1 MNASMPVWAQQVKD
15 TFRSGT
21 VSQFIISGN
30 IHDSVPFHEEKDVRF
45 FPLKQFL
52 TEVLFASQDI
62 ILFYNRGKGIQ
73 LAKGAEHF
81 FKYMQIFDKFHGSRF
96 ASDSGSAADAS
107 TSLEAG
113 SLLPRDPIR
122 ALELIDRF
130 LQFVTLGTPEQDVL
144 SLAVVIDYA
153 SFIVPRGESLY
164 LSGEIGAHIIKIL
177 NWAQDPAILGANVV
191 SALLSES
198 LNDLS
203 EYIVENP
210 FNCKIAIPLP
220 QTGEIAEWIHFL
232 VGEQKEFEKFSEV
245 DIDSLTLK
253 LQGLNRIHIKNI
265 LLQAMKNNRVIT
277 MKQLARMKKEIIEK
291 EAFDRLEFLEFE
303 RTLDDVAGHDE
314 AKAWL
319 REDAQLLKKG
329 VLRALPMGYLIT
341 GRIGTGKTYLVEC
354 FAGECGVPFVALKNF
369 REKWVGATEGNLE
382 KVFHILHALGQVV
395 VFIDEADQMTGK
407 RDGGEGDSGL
417 SGRVYGMLAKEM
429 ADTANRGKILWIF
442 ATSRPDL
449 LEVDL
454 KRQGRLDIHIPLLP
468 PDDEAGMKAL
478 FMAMARK
485 LKIDLK
491 PDEIP
496 SLPFKQPL
504 SGNEIEGLLIR
515 ALRVFELQA
524 DLKKNKPFVD
534 ILTEVICGFR
544 PSQQTRELELMD
556 MLAVRECTDERFL
569 PVRFKK
575 ISREEIDK
583 KIALLSFSR

>member
-1 MNASMPVWAQQVKD
+1 MNSPLPAWAQQVKE
-15 TFRSGT
+15 TFRGGT

-30 IHDSVPFHEEKDVRF
+30 IHDAVPFHEEKNVRF

-52 TEVLFASQDI
+52 AEVLFASQDI

-96 ASDSGSAADAS
+96 ASDSGSSGDAS
-107 TSLEAG
+107 ASLEAG

-130 LQFVTLGTPEQDVL
+130 LQFIIVGNPEQAAL
-144 SLAVVIDYA
+144 SAAVVIDFA

-164 LSGEIGAHIIKIL
+164 LSGEIGVNIIKIL

-191 SALLSES
+191 TALLSEN
-198 LNDLS
+198 LTDLS

-210 FNCKIAIPLP
+210 FNGKITIPLP
-220 QTGEIAEWIHFL
+220 QTGEIDEWIRFL
-232 VGEQKEFEKFSEV
+232 VGEQKEFAKISEV
-245 DIDSLTLK
+245 GIDNLAVK
-253 LQGLNRIHIKNI
+253 LQGLNRINIKNI
-265 LLQAMKNNRVIT
+265 LMQAMKNNRVIT
-277 MKQLARMKKEIIEK
+277 MKQLARWKKEIIEK
-291 EAFDRLEFLEFE
+291 EAFDRLEFLEFD

-329 VLRALPMGYLIT
+329 AVRALPMGYLIT

-354 FAGECGVPFVALKNF
+354 FSGECGVPFVALKNF

-407 RDGGEGDSGL
+407 RDSGEGDSGL

-429 ADTANRGKILWIF
+429 ADTSNRGKILWLF

-468 PDDEAGMKAL
+468 PADEAGMKAL

-491 PDEIP
+491 QEEIP

-515 ALRVFELQA
+515 VLRIFELQA
-524 DLKKNKPFVD
+524 DAAKGRTFVE
-534 ILTEVICGFR
+534 ILTDVIRDFR
-544 PSQQTRELELMD
+544 PSADTRELELMD
-556 MLAVRECTDERFL
+556 MLAIRECTDERFL
-569 PVRFKK
+569 PARFKK

-583 KIALLSFSR
+583 RIAQLSFSR

>member
-1 MNASMPVWAQQVKD
+1 MNASLPVWAQQMKD

-30 IHDSVPFHEEKDVRF
+30 IHDSVPSQQEGKVRF

-52 TEVLFASQDI
+52 AEVLFVPQDI

-96 ASDSGSAADAS
+96 ATDSGSAGEAS
-107 TSLEAG
+107 ASLEAG
-113 SLLPRDPIR
+113 SLLPRDPVR

-130 LQFVTLGTPEQDVL
+130 LQFIIGGDPEQGTL
-144 SLAVVIDYA
+144 SAAVVIDFA

-164 LSGEIGAHIIKIL
+164 LSGEIGVNIIKIL
-177 NWAQDPAILGANVV
+177 NWAQDPAILGSNVV
-191 SALLSES
+191 TALLSEN
-198 LNDLS
+198 LTDLS

-210 FNCKIAIPLP
+210 CNCKIAIPLP
-220 QTGEIAEWIHFL
+220 GAGEIAEWIRFL
-232 VGEQKEFEKFSEV
+232 VGEQKEFREISEV
-245 DIDSLTLK
+245 DIDSLAVK
-253 LQGLNRIHIKNI
+253 LQGLNRINIKNI
-265 LLQAMKNNRVIT
+265 LLQAMKNNRLIT
-277 MKQLARMKKEIIEK
+277 MKQLARLKKEIIEK
-291 EAFDRLEFLEFE
+291 EAFDRLEFLEFD
-303 RTLDDVAGHDE
+303 RTLDDVAGHEE

-329 VLRALPMGYLIT
+329 AVRALPMGYLIT

-429 ADTANRGKILWIF
+429 ADTSNRGKILWIF

-468 PDDEAGMKAL
+468 PADEAGMKAL

-485 LKIDLK
+485 LKIDLQQ
-491 PDEIP
+491 DEIP

-515 ALRVFELQA
+515 ALRIFELQM
-524 DLKKNKPFVD
+524 DLGKGRTFVE
-534 ILTEVICGFR
+534 ILTEVIRDFR
-544 PSQQTRELELMD
+544 PSMYTRELELMD

-569 PVRFKK
+569 PARFKK
-575 ISREEIDK
+575 MSKEDIERRISQL
-583 KIALLSFSR
+583 LLSK

>member
-1 MNASMPVWAQQVKD
+1 MHDTLPAWAQQIKD
-15 TFRSGT
+15 TFRGGT
-21 VSQFIISGN
+21 ISQFIISGN
-30 IHDSVPFHEEKDVRF
+30 IHDPVPCGGEKDVRF
-45 FPLKQFL
+45 LPLKQFL
-52 TEVLFASQDI
+52 AEVLFASQDI
-62 ILFYNRGKGIQ
+62 VLFYNRGKGIQ
-73 LAKGAEHF
+73 LAKGADHF

-96 ASDSGSAADAS
+96 ASDSGSGGDAAA
-107 TSLEAG
+107 SLETG
-113 SLLPRDPIR
+113 SLLPRDPVR

-130 LQFVTLGTPEQDVL
+130 LQFVIGGAAGREAL
-144 SLAVVIDYA
+144 SAAVVVDFA

-164 LSGEIGAHIIKIL
+164 LSGEIGVNIIKLL
-177 NWAQDPAILGANVV
+177 NWAQDPAIQGANVV
-191 SALLSES
+191 TALLSEN

-210 FNCKIAIPLP
+210 ANCKIAIPLP
-220 QTGEIAEWIHFL
+220 QAGEIAEWIRSL
-232 VGEQKEFEKFSEV
+232 VGRQQDFAKVSEV
-245 DIDSLTLK
+245 DIDSLAAK
-253 LQGLNRIHIKNI
+253 LQGLNRTNIRNI
-265 LLQAMKNNRVIT
+265 LLQAMENKRLIT

-291 EAFDRLEFLEFE
+291 EAFDRLEFLEFD

-329 VLRALPMGYLIT
+329 AVRALPMGYLIT

-354 FAGECGVPFVALKNF
+354 FSGECGVPFVALKNF

-382 KVFHILHALGQVV
+382 KVFNILHALGQVV

-407 RDGGEGDSGL
+407 RDSGEGDSGL

-429 ADTANRGKILWIF
+429 ADTSNRGKILWIF

-454 KRQGRLDIHIPLLP
+454 KRQGRLDVHIPLLP
-468 PDDEAGMKAL
+468 PDDEAGIKAL
-478 FMAMARK
+478 FQAMARK
-485 LKIDLK
+485 LRIDLK
-491 PDEIP
+491 PEEIP
-496 SLPFKQPL
+496 PLPFKQPL

-515 ALRVFELQA
+515 ALRTFELQVDSA
-524 DLKKNKPFVD
+524 SKRPFAE
-534 ILTEVICGFR
+534 ILDEVIRGFR
-544 PSQQTRELELMD
+544 PSPHTRELELMD

-569 PVRFKK
+569 PARFRK

-583 KIALLSFSR
+583 RIAQLSFSS

>member
-1 MNASMPVWAQQVKD
+1 MPDPLPLWAQQMKD
-15 TFRSGT
+15 TFRGGT
-21 VSQFIISGN
+21 ISQFIISGN
-30 IHDSVPFHEEKDVRF
+30 IHDSVPFYEEKNPRF
-45 FPLKQFL
+45 LPLKQFL
-52 TEVLFASQDI
+52 AEVLFASQDI

-73 LAKGAEHF
+73 LAKGSDHF

-96 ASDSGSAADAS
+96 AADAGSAGDAS
-107 TSLEAG
+107 TSLESG
-113 SLLPRDPIR
+113 SLLPRDPVR

-130 LQFVTLGTPEQDVL
+130 LQFVIGGASGREAL
-144 SLAVVIDYA
+144 SAAVVIDFA

-164 LSGEIGAHIIKIL
+164 LSGEIGVNIIKLL

-191 SALLSES
+191 TALLSEN

-210 FNCKIAIPLP
+210 SNSKIFIPLP
-220 QTGEIAEWIHFL
+220 QAGEIVEWIQFL
-232 VGEQKEFEKFSEV
+232 VGKQKDFKTISEV
-245 DIDSLTLK
+245 DIDSLAAK
-253 LQGLNRIHIKNI
+253 LQGLNRTNIRNI
-265 LLQAMKNNRVIT
+265 LLQAVENNRMIT

-291 EAFDRLEFLEFE
+291 EAFDRLEFLEFD

-329 VLRALPMGYLIT
+329 AVRALPMGYLIT

-354 FAGECGVPFVALKNF
+354 FSGECGVPFVALKNF

-407 RDGGEGDSGL
+407 RDSGEGDSGL

-429 ADTANRGKILWIF
+429 ADTSNRGKILWIF

-478 FMAMARK
+478 FKAMARK

-491 PDEIP
+491 ADEIP
-496 SLPFKQPL
+496 SLPFKHPL

-515 ALRVFELQA
+515 ALRTFELQA
-524 DLKKNKPFVD
+524 DSAAKRSFVD
-534 ILTEVICGFR
+534 ILAEVIRGFR
-544 PSQQTRELELMD
+544 PSQHTRELELMD

-569 PVRFKK
+569 PARFKK

-583 KIALLSFSR
+583 RIAQLSFSK